1 MRKRYRVLW
10 LAAIVAA
17 IIVPFGFALSLEP
30 ASIVRTETPA
40 SIVAVS
46 SAAPVAL
53 DIRRQAPPFS
63 ATLPFKTGVPDSAR
77 LFLLGTVLIGLAIA
91 VRRAS

>member
-10 LAAIVAA
+10 LAAMVAA

-30 ASIVRTETPA
+30 ASIVRTEHLRR
-40 SIVAVS
+40 S
-46 SAAPVAL
+46 SQCRAPHRSRSTSVG
-53 DIRRQAPPFS
+53 RRRRFS

-77 LFLLGTVLIGLAIA
+77 L
-91 VRRAS
+91 SS

>member
-17 IIVPFGFALSLEP
+17 VIVPFGFALSLEP
-30 ASIVRTETPA
+30 AAIVRTEAPA

-46 SAAPVAL
+46 SAAPVVL
-53 DIRRQAPPFS
+53 DIRHHAPPLS
-63 ATLPFKTGVPDSAR
+63 ATLPFKTGISDSAR